1 MSLELPFPPSR
12 NHTHVRARS
21 GAEVPTKVYRQW
33 MAAAKF
39 VISGVVC
46 GVHPQLAS
54 ITFRLYWP
62 DRRRSDA
69 DNRLKLVKDALSGIL
84 VKDDCWTCLPQEHIY
99 NELDRDNPRVVVEW
113 RA

>member
-1 MSLELPFPPSR
+1 MSIELPFPPSR

-21 GAEVPTKVYRQW
+21 GAEVPTKVYRKW
-33 MAAAKF
+33 MADARLLVQAA
-39 VISGVVC
+39 C
-46 GVHPQLAS
+46 REMHPQLVR
-54 ITFRLYWP
+54 ITFWLYWP

-99 NELDRDNPRVVVEW
+99 NELDRDNPRVVVSWE
-113 RA
+113 A